1 MRQQIEQSIVK
12 EYSYPKEIIK
22 IEESVK
28 LGSQRKRVDIAIYDK
43 NEKSFKQ
50 EDVKIII
57 ECKKETIS
65 PNHKSEGVEQ
75 LKSYM
80 AACVNCELGVWTN
93 SKDRFVYRKISK
105 KKITFEE
112 IIDIP
117 KYGKSIDEAEKPKL
131 KDLIEATGDNLKF
144 NFQRCH
150 DYIAGNQGLQKP
162 EAFWELLKIIF
173 CKIHDERSGKLFL
186 LPQKSEN
193 L

>member
-65 PNHKSEGVEQ
+65 LLKKEFKKTINILSEIRI
-75 LKSYM
+75 
-80 AACVNCELGVWTN
+80 TP
-93 SKDRFVYRKISK
+93 VYR
-105 KKITFEE
+105 
-112 IIDIP
+112 
-117 KYGKSIDEAEKPKL
+117 
-131 KDLIEATGDNLKF
+131 
-144 NFQRCH
+144 
-150 DYIAGNQGLQKP
+150 
-162 EAFWELLKIIF
+162 
-173 CKIHDERSGKLFL
+173 
-186 LPQKSEN
+186 
-193 L
+193 